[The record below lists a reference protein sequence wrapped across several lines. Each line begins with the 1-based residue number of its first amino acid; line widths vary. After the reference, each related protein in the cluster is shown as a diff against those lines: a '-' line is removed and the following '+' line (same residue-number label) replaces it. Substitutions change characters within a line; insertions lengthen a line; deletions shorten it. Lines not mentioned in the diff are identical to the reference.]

1 MNASSY
7 HVISKEV
14 ENHIFK
20 YNLIFRD
27 TCMIH
32 VCIKNPHW
40 QNSEIMIFFCK
51 YDVVISDILVGSFL
65 DVLYFFLTVI
75 LSELHETP
83 RRKERVTEKVYRRIC
98 ARDITFLT
106 ALPSL
111 LFFNFLLLS
120 LFSLPPCHM
129 TNLLNNPMKIHYN
142 AMVSILRDDTM
153 SEQSKLWQSLAI

>member
-20 YNLIFRD
+20 HNLIFRD

-98 ARDITFLT
+98 ARGITFLT

-129 TNLLNNPMKIHYN
+129 TNLPNNPMKIHYN
-142 AMVSILRDDTM
+142 AMVSILRDDTI
-153 SEQSKLWQSLAI
+153 SEQSKLCQSLAI